1 MSLLNPL
8 WIRVRQQMKKRLKPW
23 IDRIGV
29 KRTLFSCRSIR
40 QLIFF
45 LAWLNRAFCLFLG
58 SREQKRLVVM
68 FCQCVCEPTSVNRHH
83 HKMWFFCTSVREPT
97 SVLPFLPLEYECQW
111 LPTTCNVIII
121 KLIFFKIMIMITSS
135 SDLLIIEP
143 EVKASIVPL
152 SWQPRILH
160 PNPPW
165 SQSGWSQRKLAGWW
179 IR

>member
-1 MSLLNPL
+1 
-8 WIRVRQQMKKRLKPW
+8 
-23 IDRIGV
+23 
-29 KRTLFSCRSIR
+29 
-40 QLIFF
+40 
-45 LAWLNRAFCLFLG
+45 
-58 SREQKRLVVM
+58 M

-111 LPTTCNVIII
+111 LPTTCSVIII

-165 SQSGWSQRKLAGWW
+165 SQSGWSRRKLAGWW
-179 IR
+179 MKTWDDKGEHSRCESCENPTGPIQLPAPILLSWPGQRQSELRTSSVVGWYPHLCSSRAVE